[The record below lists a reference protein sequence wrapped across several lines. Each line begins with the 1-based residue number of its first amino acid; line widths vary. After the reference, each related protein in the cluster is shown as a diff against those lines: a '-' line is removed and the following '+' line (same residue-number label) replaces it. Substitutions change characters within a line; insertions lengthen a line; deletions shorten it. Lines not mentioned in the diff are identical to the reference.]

1 MTSLAGKTA
10 IVTGAARGIGAAIA
24 VEFAKMGASVY
35 VAANELEDHLQKVV
49 RACNE
54 ANPSGR
60 AAHGIFDFLK
70 SGDPEKMV
78 AAALKSLGRIDVLVN
93 NAGLRI
99 SKNYGEYSEKDF
111 DQVVAVNLKAPF
123 LLGQAVVPAMKING
137 GGRII
142 NIASQMGLVT
152 DSQVGLY
159 GLTKAA
165 LIYLTKSM
173 AFELAPHNIIVNAVS
188 PGPIMTEFNAER
200 VNANPALKARR
211 MSYIRA
217 GRYGRAEEV
226 AEVVAFLASS
236 KGTYMQGENIVIDG
250 GYVVH

>member
-1 MTSLAGKTA
+1 MSSLAGKA
-10 IVTGAARGIGAAIA
+10 ALVTGAARGIGAAIA
-24 VEFAKMGASVY
+24 VEFAKKGASVY
-35 VAANELEDHLQKVV
+35 VAANELEGHLQKVV
-49 RACNE
+49 QACKA
-54 ANPSGR
+54 ANPSGE
-60 AAHGIFDFLK
+60 ANHGIFDFFN

-78 AAALKSLGRIDVLVN
+78 AAALKALGRIDILVN

-111 DQVVAVNLKAPF
+111 DQVVAVNIKAPF
-123 LLGQAVVPAMKING
+123 LVGQAVIPAMKAAG

-152 DSQVGLY
+152 DAQIALY

-165 LIYLTKSM
+165 LIHLTKSM

-188 PGPIMTEFNAER
+188 PGPVMTEFNAER
-200 VNANPALKARR
+200 ISANPALKARR
-211 MSYIRA
+211 LSYIRA
-217 GRYGRAEEV
+217 GRYGRPEEV
-226 AEVVAFLASS
+226 AEVVAFLASTDA
-236 KGTYMQGENIVIDG
+236 TYMLGHNLVIDG

>member
-1 MTSLAGKTA
+1 
-10 IVTGAARGIGAAIA
+10 
-24 VEFAKMGASVY
+24 
-35 VAANELEDHLQKVV
+35 
-49 RACNE
+49 
-54 ANPSGR
+54 
-60 AAHGIFDFLK
+60 
-70 SGDPEKMV
+70 
-78 AAALKSLGRIDVLVN
+78 
-93 NAGLRI
+93 
-99 SKNYGEYSEKDF
+99 
-111 DQVVAVNLKAPF
+111 
-123 LLGQAVVPAMKING
+123 
-137 GGRII
+137 
-142 NIASQMGLVT
+142 VT

-226 AEVVAFLASS
+226 AEVVAFLASPRAS
-236 KGTYMQGENIVIDG
+236 YVTGAIVAADG
-250 GYVVH
+250 GRTAI

>member
-1 MTSLAGKTA
+1 MTTEKKVWL
-10 IVTGAARGIGAAIA
+10 VTGASRGMGVDIAKAALNAGHAVVGTARN
-24 VEFAKMGASVY
+24 S
-35 VAANELEDHLQKVV
+35 DT
-49 RACNE
+49 
-54 ANPSGR
+54 
-60 AAHGIFDFLK
+60 
-70 SGDPEKMV
+70 V
-78 AAALKSLGRIDVLVN
+78 AAAVGQRDDLLAVNLDVTDPSAAEAAVQASVQRFGRIDVLVN

-123 LLGQAVVPAMKING
+123 LLGQAVVPAMKVNG

-236 KGTYMQGENIVIDG
+236 KGTYMLGENIVIDG

>member
-1 MTSLAGKTA
+1 MNSLAGKTA
-10 IVTGAARGIGAAIA
+10 VVTGAARGIGAAIA
-24 VEFAKMGASVY
+24 VELAKRGASVY
-35 VAANELEDHLQKVV
+35 VTANALEDQLEKVV
-49 RACNE
+49 NACNK
-54 ANPSGR
+54 ANPSAKAR
-60 AAHGIFDFLK
+60 HAIFDFFE

-78 AAALKSLGRIDVLVN
+78 AAALKALGRIDVLVN

-99 SKNYGEYSEKDF
+99 SKNYGDYSEQDF

-123 LLGQAVVPAMKING
+123 LLGQAVAPAMKANG

-152 DSQVGLY
+152 DSQIALY

-165 LIYLTKSM
+165 LIHLTKSM

-200 VNANPALKARR
+200 IAANPALKERR
-211 MSYIRA
+211 LSYIRA
-217 GRYGRAEEV
+217 GRYGRPEEV
-226 AEVVAFLASS
+226 AEAVAFLASAE
-236 KGTYMQGENIVIDG
+236 GTYIMGHNLVIDG
-250 GYVVH
+250 GYVIH